1 MANLI
6 DANKPYLHSNKWT
19 FFNYCNAEIPQLRN
33 KYDLNKDKYIQ
44 SLMAKLERLK
54 SKAENREQQ
63 FYQAFKVKDNI
74 EWAEQYLIPKDGKP
88 GTLQQTILRIVNSQ
102 EMFDILAIDSTNR
115 WTSDMEEELRQA
127 IAVAEKS
134 IGQAAESKLF
144 QQAVGQVVEDFT
156 WRSMLQVAK
165 SLSKRKNG
173 DALFKQWESEL
184 MKAIFDGSRKS
195 FRISLNEKYQ
205 KNRIKEM
212 KSSIRKKFKVDSS
225 EKITKSVNYLRSALT
240 GAELKDGTTVS
251 PEVAEKVV
259 SQWKRHLREKVERRN
274 RLLADEN
281 SNITGE
287 IGESNDILAY
297 IRIEIEDENY
307 NFTNVYA
314 EGFSDKVSRLSH
326 NGNQSNVSSKT
337 DMIWTAPN
345 GQQFYFQN
353 KNSLTS
359 WEDYGIKDSINNTFG
374 RPVELKLNDGVKLTT
389 LESQLMA
396 TKVVSKDDIALL
408 SYLLVNLNVLN
419 KYSLKDEYLLHKG
432 KGQRKTIG
440 EDGKEIVMAART
452 QQFVSQILTSAV
464 QFFCSDI
471 ESLNNDFQ
479 FINTYDFINY
489 KSRYLIPMSMV
500 FNSLIISLTDYFN
513 SVMRIWVT
521 TQLDGYSQNAFNA
534 LYEKKMKANEND
546 PNSSIHD
553 YHHKPLVDVGQEEG
567 ESVLNLIHVNPV
579 RLRIFNPEE
588 FFTKNL
594 LSSGLRGGTLS
605 RH

>member
-19 FFNYCNAEIPQLRN
+19 FFNYCNAEIPQLRD
-33 KYDLNKDKYIQ
+33 KYDLSKDKYIQ
-44 SLMAKLERLK
+44 SLMAKLEHLK
-54 SKAENREQQ
+54 AKAENREQQ
-63 FYQAFKVKDNI
+63 FYQAFNVKDNL

-88 GTLQQTILRIVNSQ
+88 GTLQQTILRIINSK
-102 EMFDILAIDSTNR
+102 EMFDILAVDSTNR
-115 WTSDMEEELRQA
+115 WTEDMETELKQA

-134 IGQAAESKLF
+134 IGQAAESERF
-144 QQAVGQVVEDFT
+144 QQAVGQVVENFT
-156 WRSMLQVAK
+156 WQSLQRVAK
-165 SLSKRKNG
+165 SLSKQGQG

-184 MKAIFDGSRKS
+184 MKAILNGSKKS

-212 KSSIRKKFKVDSS
+212 KSAIRKKFKVDSS
-225 EKITKSVNYLRSALT
+225 EKIAKSIEYLRNSLT
-240 GAELKDGTTVS
+240 GAQLKDGTTVS
-251 PEVAEKVV
+251 PEIAEKVV
-259 SQWKRHLREKVERRN
+259 AQWEKHLRAKTERSN
-274 RLLADEN
+274 RLLADEG

-287 IGESNDILAY
+287 IGESNDIIAY
-297 IRIEIEDENY
+297 IRLEIEGENY

-314 EGFSDKVSRLSH
+314 EGFSDKVSRLSN
-326 NGNQSNVSSKT
+326 NGNQNNVSSKT

-345 GQQFYFQN
+345 GQKFYFQN
-353 KNSLTS
+353 KNSLTT
-359 WEDYGIKDSINNTFG
+359 WEDYGIKDSVNNTFG
-374 RPVELKLNDGVKLTT
+374 RPVELKLNDEVKLET

-396 TKVVSKDDIALL
+396 TKVISKNDVALL

-419 KYSLKDEYLLHKG
+419 KYSLKKEYLLHKG
-432 KGQRKTIG
+432 RGQRKTKG
-440 EDGKEIVMAART
+440 EDGEDIVMAART
-452 QQFVSQILTSAV
+452 QQFASQILTSAV

-471 ESLNNDFQ
+471 DSLNNDFQ
-479 FINTYDFINY
+479 FTNMYDFINY

-513 SVMRIWVT
+513 SVMRIWIT
-521 TQLDGYSQNAFNA
+521 TQLDGYSQQAFNA
-534 LYEKKMKANEND
+534 LYSRKQDIMKKEPKEV
-546 PNSSIHD
+546 PYD
-553 YHHKPLVDVGQEEG
+553 YHNEALVEEG
-567 ESVLNLIHVNPV
+567 QKEGASVLNLIRVNPI
-579 RLRIFNPEE
+579 RLKIFNPEE

>member
-33 KYDLNKDKYIQ
+33 KYNLSKDKYIQ

-88 GTLQQTILRIVNSQ
+88 GTLQQTILRVINSQ
-102 EMFDILAIDSTNR
+102 EMFDILAIDSSNR

-134 IGQAAESKLF
+134 IGQAAESELF
-144 QQAVGQVVEDFT
+144 QQAVGQVVENFT

-165 SLSKRKNG
+165 SLSKQKNG
-173 DALFKQWESEL
+173 DALFRQWESEL
-184 MKAIFDGSRKS
+184 MKAILNGSKKS

-205 KNRIKEM
+205 KNRVKEM

-225 EKITKSVNYLRSALT
+225 DKIAKSVNYLRSALT
-240 GAELKDGTTVS
+240 GAQLKDGTTVS

-259 SQWKRHLREKVERRN
+259 AQWKKHLRGKIERRN
-274 RLLADEN
+274 RLLADEG

-297 IRIEIEDENY
+297 IKIEVEGENY

-314 EGFSDKVSRLSH
+314 EGFSDKVSRLSS
-326 NGNQSNVSSKT
+326 NGNQNNVSSKT
-337 DMIWTAPN
+337 DMVWTAPN

-359 WEDYGIKDSINNTFG
+359 WEDYGVKDSVNNTFG
-374 RPVELKLNDGVKLTT
+374 RPVELKLNDEVKLTT
-389 LESQLMA
+389 LENQLMA
-396 TKVVSKDDIALL
+396 TKVISKDDIALL

-419 KYSLKDEYLLHKG
+419 KYSLKEEYLLHKG
-432 KGQRKTIG
+432 KGQKKTKG
-440 EDGKEIVMAART
+440 ADGKEVVMAART
-452 QQFVSQILTSAV
+452 QQFVSQILSSAV

-471 ESLNNDFQ
+471 ESLNDGFQ

-500 FNSLIISLTDYFN
+500 YNSLIISLTDYFN
-513 SVMRIWVT
+513 SIMRIWIT
-521 TQLDGYSQNAFNA
+521 TQLDGYSQDAFNA
-534 LYEKKMKANEND
+534 LYERKKEVKKKD
-546 PNSSIHD
+546 PNGSVHD
-553 YHHKPLVDVGQEEG
+553 YHYQPLVEEG
-567 ESVLNLIHVNPV
+567 QKEGASVLNLIQVNPI
-579 RLRIFNPEE
+579 RLKIFNPEE